1 MAGRTPIIEQGAP
14 ANYWDD
20 PQGIDGLI
28 KALYSVYNRGKRAMP
43 YYRGRALLPGAPM
56 GMEPLDALTLAQMYE
71 QQRNAGPDAA
81 RGAGSGAGGAGGV
94 GAGGGALAA
103 VQHQPAYTGGGAY
116 FPGGAVENRVAGL
129 SERDDE
135 WLGLDTLTPDE
146 RLATGRS
153 PNAVNWDDIRRIGS
167 RCVRSGTAKL
177 DDDRDTVTISSSSI
191 SADYRGLSLAA
202 MPGSGDNQNKLLICF
217 ADNSIGST
225 RTAHV
230 TTMHLCATSLRWGK
244 PLNLTGWPG
253 PKLALSDQTGN
264 VLRVTYDYTNVFS
277 AANDGLRKASVKGII
292 IRYSLL
298 GYPLDRDGLDNRN
311 DYPTPLRD
319 RTAWGG
325 ESATVDTTA
334 TAAFSGQ
341 RVYVSAWA
349 FGVEGFSEPSH
360 ASLTMA

>member
-1 MAGRTPIIEQGAP
+1 MAKRRVDQHDRYWQMTLQLRDQGAMFFTD
-14 ANYWDD
+14 NQNGDI
-20 PQGIDGLI
+20 Q
-28 KALYSVYNRGKRAMP
+28 
-43 YYRGRALLPGAPM
+43 
-56 GMEPLDALTLAQMYE
+56 AQ
-71 QQRNAGPDAA
+71 RTADA
-81 RGAGSGAGGAGGV
+81 RGWQKFRLPTVDSWIVAPPDVYASIVQGSAGGGASGGGAGAGGTGTA
-94 GAGGGALAA
+94 GGALAA

-225 RTAHV
+225 RTAQV

-277 AANDGLRKASVKGII
+277 TANDGLRKASVKGII